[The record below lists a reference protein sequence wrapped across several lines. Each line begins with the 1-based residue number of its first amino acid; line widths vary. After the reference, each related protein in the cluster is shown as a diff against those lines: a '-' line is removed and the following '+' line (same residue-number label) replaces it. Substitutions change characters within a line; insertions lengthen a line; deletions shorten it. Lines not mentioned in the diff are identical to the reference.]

1 MHESMVA
8 QKLLAAI
15 AQESETRNLKP
26 ISAKIS
32 CGKFYAINDE
42 ILNFAFEAITKGTKC
57 QDVKLN
63 VEHKPLR
70 AECKN
75 CNTTFDL
82 DIDLLCCSKC
92 NTDDIKILPDPPLL
106 LEQIEFEDNEN
117 E

>member
-15 AQESETRNLKP
+15 AQEAEKRNLKP

-42 ILNFAFEAITKGTKC
+42 ILNFAFEAIAKGTKC
-57 QDVKLN
+57 QDVKLEI
-63 VEHKPLR
+63 EHKPPR

-75 CNTTFDL
+75 CNTIFDL
-82 DIDLLCCSKC
+82 DIDSLTCSRC
-92 NTDDIKILPDPPLL
+92 NTNDIKILPDPPLL
-106 LEQIEFEDNEN
+106 LEQIEFEDN
-117 E
+117 